1 MSTILKSLKKLEKE
15 KEGPTIFVPAPALIT
30 GAGAHQAIH
39 RSVRFAWLKGR
50 IHRWSLIGAAII
62 VVCAIVLYAF
72 NGTSPSKPPMAA
84 APKPSVQPVPKIEPQ
99 PSLTASLPEET
110 PPVPIEATEAETMR
124 ENLPQTGQTAAN
136 VTMLP
141 MPVAQRPETGPVA
154 ISPPVA
160 PPPLPKDG
168 FEALSQKPAPSTMGA
183 VPVQQRRPQAKP
195 AQAQAAAAAK
205 PKPKPMPGPAV
216 FSEESL
222 PGGLGPLTQAAP
234 VAPAPIPSETAG
246 AEIPK
251 ATKTGLDPASE
262 PSGNPPPA
270 QPQITRPT
278 TPSKP
283 QEAAFAGAE
292 RLTDGS
298 LKVQAIVFAPAAEE
312 RMAVVNN
319 TIVRE
324 GSAIQNYTIVGIGE
338 ENIFVREGQGRLLKV
353 PFGKP

>member
-50 IHRWSLIGAAII
+50 IHQWSLIGAACI
-62 VVCAIVLYAF
+62 VVLVIVLYAL

-84 APKPSVQPVPKIEPQ
+84 APKTSVQPVPKIEPQ
-99 PSLTASLPEET
+99 PPLTSVPEEAL
-110 PPVPIEATEAETMR
+110 PALIEATQTEMVGET
-124 ENLPQTGQTAAN
+124 LPQTGQTAPA

-141 MPVAQRPETGPVA
+141 MPVTQRPDTEPVA

-168 FEALSQKPAPSTMGA
+168 FEALGQKPAPSTMGA

-195 AQAQAAAAAK
+195 AQPQAAAAAAK
-205 PKPKPMPGPAV
+205 PKPMPGPAF

-222 PGGLGPLTQAAP
+222 PGGLAPLTQTAP
-234 VAPAPIPSETAG
+234 VAPAPMQSETAV

-251 ATKTGLDPASE
+251 APKTSLDPAGE
-262 PSGNPPPA
+262 PSGNQPPA
-270 QPQITRPT
+270 QPQTMSQA

-283 QEAAFAGAE
+283 EEGAFAGAE

-338 ENIFVREGQGRLLKV
+338 EDIFVREGQGRLLKV

>member
-39 RSVRFAWLKGR
+39 RSVRFALLKGR
-50 IHRWSLIGAAII
+50 IHQWGLIGAAFI
-62 VVCAIVLYAF
+62 VVFVIVLYAF

-99 PSLTASLPEET
+99 PPLTASVPEEA
-110 PPVPIEATEAETMR
+110 PPIPIEATETETVG
-124 ENLPQTGQTAAN
+124 ENMPQPGQTAPA
-136 VTMLP
+136 VSMLP
-141 MPVAQRPETGPVA
+141 MPVAQRPETEPVA
-154 ISPPVA
+154 ISPSVA

-168 FEALSQKPAPSTMGA
+168 FEALGQKPAPSTMGA

-195 AQAQAAAAAK
+195 AQPQAVAAA
-205 PKPKPMPGPAV
+205 KPKPMPGPAF

-222 PGGLGPLTQAAP
+222 PGGLAPLTQTAP
-234 VAPAPIPSETAG
+234 VAPAPKQSETAV

-251 ATKTGLDPASE
+251 APKTSLDPAGE
-262 PSGNPPPA
+262 PSGNQAPA
-270 QPQITRPT
+270 QPQTT
-278 TPSKP
+278 SQATPSKP
-283 QEAAFAGAE
+283 EEAAFAGAE